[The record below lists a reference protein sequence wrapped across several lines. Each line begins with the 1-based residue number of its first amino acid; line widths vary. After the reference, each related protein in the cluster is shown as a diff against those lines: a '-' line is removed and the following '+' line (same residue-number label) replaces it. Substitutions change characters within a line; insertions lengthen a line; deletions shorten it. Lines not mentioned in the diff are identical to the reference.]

1 MNIAVLGAGA
11 WGTALAMAF
20 AGRHDIALWTRDPR
34 HAEALRMQGEN
45 ARYLP
50 GHSLP
55 ASIRVDADLAR
66 CLDGTALIIAAVP
79 TGALAATLALVE
91 TVPAAVGRPLV
102 WACKGFDAATGE
114 LPHRIVARV
123 RTGTAAGRENTPA
136 GVLSGPSFAAEIA
149 RGLPA
154 ALTLA
159 SDDAG
164 FARETAHALHGGRLR
179 VYSSTDVIGVE
190 IGGAA
195 KNVMAIAAGICDGL
209 ALGLNA
215 RAALVTRGLAEL
227 TRLGLSLGGRAD
239 TLMGLSGAGDLI
251 LTCTGDLSRNRQ
263 VGLQLARDVP
273 LAEILRTLG
282 HVAEGVSSAHSLASL
297 ARESGV
303 EMPIT
308 EAVCGVLDGQLR
320 PSDAVDGL
328 MRRDPRAEG
337 D

>member
-1 MNIAVLGAGA
+1 VNIAVLGAGA
-11 WGTALAMAF
+11 WGTALASAF
-20 AGRHDIALWTRDPR
+20 ADRHAVTLWTRDPA
-34 HAEALRMQGEN
+34 HAADLASTREN
-45 ARYLP
+45 LRYLP
-50 GHSLP
+50 GHRLP
-55 ASIRVDADLAR
+55 ASVAVDADLGR
-66 CLDGTALIIAAVP
+66 CLHGAGLILAVVP
-79 TGALAATLALVE
+79 TGALASTLERIEAIPGACE
-91 TVPAAVGRPLV
+91 RPLL

-114 LPHRIVARV
+114 LPHRIIARV
-123 RTGTAAGRENTPA
+123 RTGTAAS

-159 SDDAG
+159 SADAA
-164 FARETAHALHGGRLR
+164 FARPTAQALHGSRLR
-179 VYSSTDVIGVE
+179 IYSSTDVIGVE

-215 RAALVTRGLAEL
+215 RAALITRGLAEL
-227 TRLGLSLGGRAD
+227 TRLGLRLGGRPD

-263 VGLQLARDVP
+263 VGLRLAQGVP
-273 LAEILRTLG
+273 LAEILGTLG
-282 HVAEGVSSAHSLASL
+282 HVAEGVSSARSLAAL
-297 ARESGV
+297 ARDSGV

-308 EAVCGVLDGQLR
+308 EAVCGVLDGRLQ
-320 PSDAVDGL
+320 PAEAVQGL

>member
-1 MNIAVLGAGA
+1 VNITVLGAGA
-11 WGTALAMAF
+11 WGTALATAF
-20 AGRHDIALWTRDPR
+20 ADRHAVALWTRDPAQAADLQASR
-34 HAEALRMQGEN
+34 EN
-45 ARYLP
+45 LRYLP
-50 GHSLP
+50 GHRLP
-55 ASIRVDADLAR
+55 ASIVVDADLGR
-66 CLDGTALIIAAVP
+66 CLADAALILAVVP
-79 TGALAATLALVE
+79 TGALAATLARVE
-91 TVPAAVGRPLV
+91 AIPGASGRPLV

-114 LPHRIVARV
+114 LPHRIIARV
-123 RTGTAAGRENTPA
+123 RTGAAA
-136 GVLSGPSFAAEIA
+136 SGVLSGPSFAAEIA

-159 SDDAG
+159 STDAT
-164 FARETAHALHGGRLR
+164 FARATAHALHGSRLR

-227 TRLGLSLGGRAD
+227 TRLGLKLGGQPD

-263 VGLQLARDVP
+263 VGLRLAQGVP
-273 LAEILRTLG
+273 LAEILGTLG
-282 HVAEGVSSAHSLASL
+282 HVAEGVSSARSLAAL
-297 ARESGV
+297 ARDSGV

-308 EAVCGVLDGQLR
+308 EAVCRVLDGR
-320 PSDAVDGL
+320 MKPGEAVEGL
-328 MRRDPRAEG
+328 MRRDPRAEAE
-337 D
+337 

>member
-1 MNIAVLGAGA
+1 VNIAVLGAGA
-11 WGTALAMAF
+11 WGTALASTF
-20 AGRHDIALWTRDPR
+20 AGQHDVTLWTRDP
-34 HAEALRMQGEN
+34 AFAGELRMHREN
-45 ARYLP
+45 LRYLP
-50 GHSLP
+50 GHRLP
-55 ASIRVDADLAR
+55 ASIVIDADLSR
-66 CLDGTALIIAAVP
+66 CLSGAALIVGAVP
-79 TGALAATLALVE
+79 TGALAATLERV
-91 TVPAAVGRPLV
+91 AAVPGADERPLV
-102 WACKGFDAATGE
+102 WACKGFDSATGE

-123 RTGTAAGRENTPA
+123 RTGSACS

-159 SDDAG
+159 SADAG
-164 FARETAHALHGGRLR
+164 FARATAHALHSNRLR

-190 IGGAA
+190 VGGAA

-209 ALGLNA
+209 GLGLNA

-227 TRLGLSLGGRAD
+227 VRLGLKLGGRPD

-263 VGLQLARDVP
+263 VGLRLAQGVP
-273 LAEILRTLG
+273 LAEILGTLG
-282 HVAEGVSSAHSLASL
+282 HVAEGVSSAHSLAAL
-297 ARESGV
+297 ARGNGV

-308 EAVCGVLDGQLR
+308 EAVCGVLDGRLQ
-320 PSDAVDGL
+320 PAAAVDGL

-337 D
+337 E

>member
-11 WGTALAMAF
+11 WGTALASAF
-20 AGRHDIALWTRDPR
+20 ADRHAVTLWTRDPA
-34 HAEALRMQGEN
+34 HAADLASTREN
-45 ARYLP
+45 LRYLP
-50 GHSLP
+50 GHRLP
-55 ASIRVDADLAR
+55 AAVAVGADLGR
-66 CLDGTALIIAAVP
+66 CLDGADLMLAVVP
-79 TGALAATLALVE
+79 TGALAATLERIEAIPGARE
-91 TVPAAVGRPLV
+91 RPLV

-114 LPHRIVARV
+114 LPHRIIARV
-123 RTGTAAGRENTPA
+123 RTGAAA
-136 GVLSGPSFAAEIA
+136 SGVLSGPSFAAEIA

-159 SDDAG
+159 SADAG
-164 FARETAHALHGGRLR
+164 FARATAHALHSSRLR

-190 IGGAA
+190 VGGAA

-227 TRLGLSLGGRAD
+227 TRLGLKLGGRPD

-263 VGLQLARDVP
+263 VGLRLAQGVP

-282 HVAEGVSSAHSLASL
+282 HVAEGVSSAHSLSTL
-297 ARESGV
+297 ARDNGV

-308 EAVCGVLDGQLR
+308 EAVCGVLDGRLQ
-320 PSDAVDGL
+320 PAEAVDGL
-328 MRRDPRAEG
+328 MRRDPRPEAE
-337 D
+337 